1 MAGSGALGGG
11 GYHGSPNKA
20 PRMSGQDRNATNSP
34 ASVPAGTQSIQRVV
48 MILRELAARNREGA
62 RLSDLVQSLKLEQPT
77 VHRMLR
83 SLMAESMA
91 TQDPE
96 SKRYFLGQAVYE
108 LGLAAGHRFGLKA
121 LCEPILSSLSA
132 KTSDTTFLAVRS
144 GDESVCLDRR
154 EGNSPVKIFT
164 LAVGERRPLGV
175 GASGMALLSAYPE
188 DEVRRVIM
196 SNAER
201 LTNYGESDPAAL
213 IARVLEAKERGYS
226 LRDLPGYEGIRAMGM
241 PIMDAHAKP
250 IGALS
255 VSTLVGRLVGK
266 NFEERYRLLRE
277 HCDAVTRL
285 CERVGS

>member
-1 MAGSGALGGG
+1 
-11 GYHGSPNKA
+11 
-20 PRMSGQDRNATNSP
+20 
-34 ASVPAGTQSIQRVV
+34 

-83 SLMAESMA
+83 SLVAESMA
-91 TQDPE
+91 TQDSE

-121 LCEPILSSLSA
+121 LCEPILSSLSSL
-132 KTSDTTFLAVRS
+132 TRDTTFLVVRS

-164 LAVGERRPLGV
+164 LAVGDRRPLGV
-175 GASGMALLSAYPE
+175 GASGMALLSAYPD
-188 DEVRRVIM
+188 DEIRRVIKT
-196 SNAER
+196 NAER
-201 LTNYGESDPAAL
+201 LTNYGEGDPEAL
-213 IARVLEAKERGYS
+213 IARVLDAKSRGYS

-241 PIMDAHAKP
+241 PILDAHGKP

-255 VSTLVGRLVGK
+255 VSTLVARLTGES
-266 NFEERYRLLRE
+266 FDERFRLLRE
-277 HCDAVTRL
+277 HCDSVSRL
-285 CERVGS
+285 IS